1 MKKLLILFTTLGVFA
16 YVFYAVVL
24 PKFLVHYMQ
33 SEGAPQVLKEVNREI
48 KKNSKDIVKAINRSG
63 LDSTEA
69 IKLLNEISS
78 SDVTSIIEN
87 LNASGFQSQKECA
100 QIIAS
105 QFADSGVDTA
115 KLESIITKHLSLSD
129 IQDGVNELSSVN
141 PATISAALPMIKE
154 IVNQELKKE

>member
-1 MKKLLILFTTLGVFA
+1 MKKFLILFTTLGVFA
-16 YVFYAVVL
+16 YVFYAIVL

-87 LNASGFQSQKECA
+87 LNASGFQNQKECA

-105 QFADSGVDTA
+105 HFADSGVDTA

-129 IQDGVNELSSVN
+129 IQNGVKELSSVN